1 MLFHSPLF
9 LFLFLP
15 IVLVLYYYTSKY
27 SKFAYEYI
35 LIISGIFFYAWWN
48 IFLSPIIIV
57 SIISNF
63 YFGNLIKNSSQKN
76 FKKTI
81 LIISIFFNILFLA
94 IFKYTDFIIQN
105 INYILNLN
113 INLLNLPFPLAMSF
127 FTFQT
132 IAYLVDC
139 YDGNIKKTSF
149 TQYSLFIIFFPQLIA
164 GPIVKYNHMMPQ
176 FNDEKNR
183 LIDRQNLNLGFVLIL
198 IGLFKKIF
206 LADNLAILVD
216 SGFSNHQNL
225 EFFGSWLTSLCFT
238 FQIYFDFSGYID
250 MATGIALLFNIRL
263 PVNFNS
269 PYKAT
274 SIISFWQKW
283 HITLANFLTNYIYF
297 PWVKSFKKVN
307 FLNIMIV
314 IFFVFVIAGIWHG
327 PSWLY
332 VIFGALHGLGLI
344 VNHIYRKLFEYK
356 INKYLACF
364 LTFNYINLT
373 FVFFRSENF
382 DNSINI
388 IKGMLG
394 LNGFEFTNY
403 FEGKIYIVAIL
414 LMAIVISFCFKN
426 TNYLIEKFKPA
437 IEKEN

>member
-48 IFLSPIIIV
+48 IFLSPIIII

-76 FKKTI
+76 FKKKI

-183 LIDRQNLNLGFVLIL
+183 LIDRQNLNLGLVLIL

-225 EFFGSWLTSLCFT
+225 EFFGSWLTSLSFT

-250 MATGIALLFNIRL
+250 IATGIALLFNIRL

-274 SIISFWQKW
+274 SIINFWQKW
-283 HITLANFLTNYIYF
+283 HITLSNFLTNYIYF
-297 PWVKSFKKVN
+297 PWAKSLKNIN
-307 FLNIMIV
+307 FINTMIV
-314 IFFVFVIAGIWHG
+314 TFLVFVTAEHN
-327 PSWLY
+327 
-332 VIFGALHGLGLI
+332 V
-344 VNHIYRKLFEYK
+344 
-356 INKYLACF
+356 
-364 LTFNYINLT
+364 
-373 FVFFRSENF
+373 
-382 DNSINI
+382 
-388 IKGMLG
+388 M
-394 LNGFEFTNY
+394 
-403 FEGKIYIVAIL
+403 
-414 LMAIVISFCFKN
+414 
-426 TNYLIEKFKPA
+426 
-437 IEKEN
+437 